1 VPSPQI
7 KLVSVLSQV
16 YITFIKASI
25 TFQMQVE
32 STDVTGHSGS
42 NRQAVQLK

>member
-1 VPSPQI
+1 
-7 KLVSVLSQV
+7 
-16 YITFIKASI
+16 
-25 TFQMQVE
+25 MQVE